1 MLNLVPGKFTPS
13 KVSYV
18 LDQAMPKLLLDAMRE
33 LIRPQVL
40 PSGIML
46 IPHPQSFINL
56 CEWDPRAIV
65 RNGVPLDDPDQ
76 RLLEFG
82 IQWFPRLSMCFR
94 ASWMTGTEDE
104 NYALKFLEGVKREGL
119 EPAKGAFVI
128 RIIDKAEWD
137 KGRAAAKKKSAEGKG
152 PAPTESK
159 MEKKDDFVAL
169 SAIVEEPKIPKAG
182 VVDVKDYLK
191 YRKLNEWT
199 PAYDL
204 SKLKGSVFSN
214 ASCVTREVERDY
226 VREYYCHDFD
236 AVSDA
241 QRDFAFRILRPHI
254 IYLYDDVYIGRRVVV
269 NDMYPDDLLFMGIDI
284 WRGALMYSI
293 HEFQSTVVE
302 LMDGDVEIE
311 AREFYVSRWISQLGM
326 ALKDWH
332 FPSQLVPDSLE
343 PVDGKS
349 GVQIGQGRRA
359 RRNRRSPMP
368 PAEQKVQVALPPVAP
383 VEPQLPAMAAPPAQ
397 RGRGRGRGRGFRRG
411 RQS

>member
-1 MLNLVPGKFTPS
+1 
-13 KVSYV
+13 
-18 LDQAMPKLLLDAMRE
+18 
-33 LIRPQVL
+33 
-40 PSGIML
+40 
-46 IPHPQSFINL
+46 
-56 CEWDPRAIV
+56 
-65 RNGVPLDDPDQ
+65 
-76 RLLEFG
+76 
-82 IQWFPRLSMCFR
+82 
-94 ASWMTGTEDE
+94 MTGTEDE